1 MIGLKSREIT
11 FQQYRENLAKAGVF
25 RWVTNIHEH
34 KRYYYTF
41 DNSLLFT
48 ESIQNATNLSTLN
61 HNVRFLPCQHQG
73 VGIIPIRVRAKPCV
87 HRFNYSRTLR
97 REVPRRGCGHS

>member
-1 MIGLKSREIT
+1 MLENDNTVLIKGLKKVVNVKFSRNTHLIETSYDRLKSRNHISAI
-11 FQQYRENLAKAGVF
+11 QENLAKAGSF

-48 ESIQNATNLSTLN
+48 ESIQNTTQI
-61 HNVRFLPCQHQG
+61 F
-73 VGIIPIRVRAKPCV
+73 
-87 HRFNYSRTLR
+87 
-97 REVPRRGCGHS
+97 PR

>member
-1 MIGLKSREIT
+1 MIGWNQGKSHFVAI
-11 FQQYRENLAKAGVF
+11 QENLAKAGVF

-48 ESIQNATNLSTLN
+48 ESIQNTTQIF
-61 HNVRFLPCQHQG
+61 H
-73 VGIIPIRVRAKPCV
+73 AK
-87 HRFNYSRTLR
+87 S
-97 REVPRRGCGHS
+97 

>member
-1 MIGLKSREIT
+1 MLNFKKHASYRNVLHRLKSREIT

-25 RWVTNIHEH
+25 RWVTISMNI

-48 ESIQNATNLSTLN
+48 ESIQNTTQI
-61 HNVRFLPCQHQG
+61 F
-73 VGIIPIRVRAKPCV
+73 
-87 HRFNYSRTLR
+87 
-97 REVPRRGCGHS
+97 PR

>member
-1 MIGLKSREIT
+1 MLIKGLKKVVNVKFSRNTHLIETSYDKLKSREIT
-11 FQQYRENLAKAGVF
+11 LRITAERLTKAGVF

-48 ESIQNATNLSTLN
+48 EA
-61 HNVRFLPCQHQG
+61 F
-73 VGIIPIRVRAKPCV
+73 
-87 HRFNYSRTLR
+87 RTLHKIF
-97 REVPRRGCGHS
+97 PR